1 MTRDEKIKALYA
13 ETYEDESLEEVS
25 IDEMEQELKEYYSA
39 AGFDVENIDEL
50 FKNHE
55 ENPDFIKEINE
66 KIENILKN
74 K

>member
-1 MTRDEKIKALYA
+1 MTREEKIKALYA

-39 AGFDVENIDEL
+39 AGFDVENIGEL

>member
-1 MTRDEKIKALYA
+1 MTREEKIKALYA